1 MAKKLTMLLSM
12 LFLCVG
18 MAFAQSKISG
28 TVVSQEDGEPIV
40 GASVI
45 VEGTKTGTVTDIDG
59 HFSIPVPAGKRLV
72 VSYLV

>member
-72 VSYLV
+72 VS